1 MDCGLSAGILAA
13 GPDHELT
20 PSDVASPCRPAPE
33 TASLTSEPTE
43 VATNRLDGAG
53 PCDLRR

>member
-20 PSDVASPCRPAPE
+20 PSDVASPLPSGPE
-33 TASLTSEPTE
+33 TAFLTFY
-43 VATNRLDGAG
+43 VDGSGDETA
-53 PCDLRR
+53 